1 MVGRVHLR
9 SVTALILGMD
19 CATVLAQAPNQATQA
34 ANVTNA
40 VIRQTESMK
49 AADALKSQV
58 PAQKPE
64 EEVAPETYP
73 GESADLGP
81 QVLLKQ
87 KKKREPLF
95 EFSSDTMFMWT
106 SNALTAGI
114 NDPNR
119 ARTSIIGETL
129 SLALA
134 PKAWDVGSGKL
145 SLRTGYR
152 HTFWIYDIKSANS
165 SGLNSNNFQ
174 ASTIFSNLR
183 YAFAENW
190 AASFGLDYSRV
201 LTSPVA
207 GQNWKIDNFWE
218 DHWGETYT
226 DITPNWSLE
235 RTISIG
241 EKAGL
246 SLTYS
251 GGFHF
256 SKSPSATS
264 LRDLDKLDNA
274 LSVGFAYMP
283 SQEWMVQPNIRF
295 LHNYFT
301 RNRTADDP
309 SERRQTKSLAP
320 GISLMWMPKPA
331 VSIRLSGAADFF
343 RSNDPDQPSYNKY
356 DFSVGVTANL
366 RF

>member
-1 MVGRVHLR
+1 
-9 SVTALILGMD
+9 
-19 CATVLAQAPNQATQA
+19 
-34 ANVTNA
+34 
-40 VIRQTESMK
+40 
-49 AADALKSQV
+49 
-58 PAQKPE
+58 
-64 EEVAPETYP
+64 
-73 GESADLGP
+73 
-81 QVLLKQ
+81 
-87 KKKREPLF
+87 
-95 EFSSDTMFMWT
+95 
-106 SNALTAGI
+106 
-114 NDPNR
+114 
-119 ARTSIIGETL
+119 
-129 SLALA
+129 
-134 PKAWDVGSGKL
+134 
-145 SLRTGYR
+145 
-152 HTFWIYDIKSANS
+152 
-165 SGLNSNNFQ
+165 
-174 ASTIFSNLR
+174 
-183 YAFAENW
+183 
-190 AASFGLDYSRV
+190 